1 MSNMTD
7 AQMIAALKEE
17 NSRKQEAIKNALI
30 DMNKGDY
37 DSAEHELRCVFPA
50 PWIPTRKK

>member
-1 MSNMTD
+1 MSTMTD

-30 DMNKGDY
+30 DMSKGDY

-50 PWIPTRKK
+50 PWISRRKK